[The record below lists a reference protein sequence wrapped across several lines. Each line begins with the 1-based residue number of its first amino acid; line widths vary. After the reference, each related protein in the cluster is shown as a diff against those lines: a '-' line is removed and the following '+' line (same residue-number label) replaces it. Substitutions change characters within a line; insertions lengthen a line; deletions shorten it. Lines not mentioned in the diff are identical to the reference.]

1 LLKNA
6 SVSVKVANVKRRSNL
21 DFVAN
26 KNSSQNKNCRRKKSG
41 SNQCTCEGVTCRTNP
56 AIMRGDAININAQAA
71 EAGYLNA
78 KSDYNRFE
86 NAYKT
91 GGVTNNN

>member
-1 LLKNA
+1 
-6 SVSVKVANVKRRSNL
+6 
-21 DFVAN
+21 
-26 KNSSQNKNCRRKKSG
+26 
-41 SNQCTCEGVTCRTNP
+41 
-56 AIMRGDAININAQAA
+56 MRGDAININAQAA
-71 EAGYLNA
+71 EAGYMNA

>member
-1 LLKNA
+1 VLG
-6 SVSVKVANVKRRSNL
+6 
-21 DFVAN
+21 
-26 KNSSQNKNCRRKKSG
+26 QT
-41 SNQCTCEGVTCRTNP
+41 Q
-56 AIMRGDAININAQAA
+56 AIMRGDAIINAQAA

-91 GGVTNNN
+91 GGVTKQQLDQAKQFNCRC